1 MADPPLAEFVAA
13 VSIAESESAAAVAGV
28 DRAAEALDAVVAA
41 IVCHGEIIAAIEYP
55 DATAPS
61 DELEAVQP
69 GSKGHPSTCPASA
82 RARRRLLRS
91 SIRPAPRS
99 GSRERSWPWREQQQE
114 SAVGAAWTGWRSLGA
129 NSISRPLLPPLT
141 RAAGVRDWYGGRRD
155 NWLTGGSAEGC
166 RPRTGVAPRAPACVT
181 RTNLTGERAPR
192 FRFRSAERRRLPPG
206 RHRGA
211 SRRSSDPSSYR
222 NEPFEP
228 SRQKRIGREVGQS
241 VGPASM
247 TKSAMSV
254 AISGASCS
262 RNR

>member
-41 IVCHGEIIAAIEYP
+41 IVWHGEIIAAIGYP

-99 GSRERSWPWREQQQE
+99 GSREQSWPWREQQQE
-114 SAVGAAWTGWRSLGA
+114 SAVGAGVDWMALIGSEFDQQ
-129 NSISRPLLPPLT
+129 
-141 RAAGVRDWYGGRRD
+141 AAAATTYSGRRRSRLVWRPARQLAD
-155 NWLTGGSAEGC
+155 SWERRGMPTPDRSCSSSACARDANEPDG
-166 RPRTGVAPRAPACVT
+166 RAGAALQVSLSAAPAASP
-181 RTNLTGERAPR
+181 GSSPGAIER
-192 FRFRSAERRRLPPG
+192 SE
-206 RHRGA
+206 
-211 SRRSSDPSSYR
+211 
-222 NEPFEP
+222 
-228 SRQKRIGREVGQS
+228 
-241 VGPASM
+241 
-247 TKSAMSV
+247 
-254 AISGASCS
+254 
-262 RNR
+262 